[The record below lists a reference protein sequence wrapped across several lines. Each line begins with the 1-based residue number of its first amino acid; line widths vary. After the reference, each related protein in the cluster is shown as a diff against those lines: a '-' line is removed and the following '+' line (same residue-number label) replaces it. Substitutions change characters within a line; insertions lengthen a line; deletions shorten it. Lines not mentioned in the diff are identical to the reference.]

1 VAGETRLSWL
11 TLSAFAGP
19 TIAVGA
25 LGIPLGVYLPA
36 YYAGHLGV
44 DLGAVGVA
52 FAAVQII
59 AILFDPAVGF
69 GLDATQTRFGRFKP
83 WMLISG
89 PVLAL
94 ATVAV
99 FMAPPGIGVAYLIG
113 WQLLL
118 YFGLSISGMSTNAWG
133 AVLAPDN
140 HELTRLYAWVQVIG
154 YTGALICLFL
164 PAILNALG
172 DADEVSVVHTM
183 GWLVIVLAP
192 LSALIAVTTVREPVS
207 AQAGRERIRFA
218 EYVALIRRPAMVRLL
233 SACLLLTSAPALTG
247 ALYFFFFHQALG
259 FSFDQSTTLLL
270 IYIAAGLL
278 MSLWARIA
286 RLLGKH
292 RALMAAAFAS
302 AVVQC
307 ALLVLPRGMFWPMAI
322 AMLIAGFAANC
333 YNLLFNA
340 MVADVSDEIRL
351 ETKQDRTAPL
361 FALMT
366 AAAKIGAAVPL
377 AITFPILKAVGFNA
391 AAGAHNT
398 PAAIHGLEN
407 CFVFAPV
414 LAMALGGACLW
425 GYHLN
430 AERHGEIRKRLEE
443 SDAALLAGGL
453 ATEPMLSPATHIAAP
468 VELDAAS

>member
-1 VAGETRLSWL
+1 MAGETRLSWL

-36 YYAGHLGV
+36 YYSGHLGV

-59 AILFDPAVGF
+59 AVLFDPSVGF
-69 GLDATQTRFGRFKP
+69 GLDATDTRWGRFRP
-83 WMLISG
+83 WMLGSG
-89 PVLAL
+89 PVLAI
-94 ATVAV
+94 ATIAV
-99 FMAPPGIGVAYLIG
+99 FMATSGVSVAYLIL

-118 YFGLSISGMSTNAWG
+118 YFGLSMSGMSINAWG
-133 AVLAPDN
+133 AALAPEY
-140 HELTRLYAWVQVIG
+140 HERSRLYAWVQVLG
-154 YTGALICLFL
+154 YGGALTCLLL

-183 GWLVIVLAP
+183 GWLVIVAAP
-192 LSALIAVTTVREPVS
+192 LSALVAVTFVREPVS
-207 AQAGRERIRFA
+207 TQVDRERISA
-218 EYVALIRRPAMVRLL
+218 GEYISLIRRPAMLRLL
-233 SACLLLTSAPALTG
+233 SSCLLLTSAPALTG

-259 FSFDQSTTLLL
+259 YSFDQSTTLLL

-278 MSLWARIA
+278 MPLWARIA

-292 RALMAAAFAS
+292 RALMVAAFVS
-302 AVVQC
+302 AIVQC
-307 ALLVLPRGMFWPMAI
+307 GLLVLPHGLFWPMA
-322 AMLIAGFAANC
+322 AMMLLAGFAANC
-333 YNLLFNA
+333 FNLLFNA

-366 AAAKIGAAVPL
+366 AAAKIGAALPL
-377 AITFPILKAVGFNA
+377 AITFPILKAVGFNP
-391 AAGAHNT
+391 AAGAVNT
-398 PAAIHGLEN
+398 VSAIHGLEN

-414 LAMALGGACLW
+414 LAMGLGGACLI

-430 AERHGEIRKRLEE
+430 AERHGQIRKTLEE
-443 SDAALLAGGL
+443 RDALVLAAGL
-453 ATEPMLSPATHIAAP
+453 SSETILHPATHTATP

>member
-1 VAGETRLSWL
+1 MSGGSRLSL
-11 TLSAFAGP
+11 PRLGLFAGP
-19 TIAVGA
+19 TLAVGA

-44 DLGAVGVA
+44 DLGAVGIA
-52 FAAVQII
+52 FAAVQLI

-69 GLDATQTRFGRFKP
+69 GLDATQTRFGRFRP
-83 WMLISG
+83 WMLGSG
-89 PVLAL
+89 PVLAI

-99 FMAPPGIGVAYLIG
+99 FMATPGVSVSYLIL

-118 YFGLSISGMSTNAWG
+118 YFGLSMNGMSTNAWG
-133 AVLAPDN
+133 AVLAPEY
-140 HELTRLYAWVQVIG
+140 HERSRLYAWVQVLG
-154 YTGALICLFL
+154 YCGALTCLLL
-164 PAILNALG
+164 PKILSVFG
-172 DADEVSVVHTM
+172 DADEISVVHTM

-192 LSALIAVTTVREPVS
+192 LSALLAVTLVREPPS
-207 AQAGRERIRFA
+207 PQAHRERIGLR
-218 EYVALIRRPAMVRLL
+218 EYLSLIRRPAMLRLL

-292 RALMAAAFAS
+292 RALMVAAFLS
-302 AVVQC
+302 AITQC
-307 ALLVLPRGMFWPMAI
+307 ALLILPRGLFWPMAVT
-322 AMLIAGFAANC
+322 MLIAGFAANC
-333 YNLLFNA
+333 YNLLLNA

-351 ETKQDRTAPL
+351 ETQQDRTAPL

-377 AITFPILKAVGFNA
+377 AVTFPILKAVGFNA
-391 AAGAHNT
+391 AVGAMNT
-398 PAAIHGLEN
+398 AAAIRGLEN

-414 LAMALGGACLW
+414 LAMALGGLCLW

-430 AERHGEIRKRLEE
+430 ARRHGEIRKRLEE
-443 SDAALLAGGL
+443 HDALTLAAGL
-453 ATEPMLSPATHIAAP
+453 SMETMLSPATRATAP
-468 VELDAAS
+468 VELDGAP

>member
-1 VAGETRLSWL
+1 MTGETRLSWP
-11 TLSAFAGP
+11 TLIAFAGP
-19 TIAVGA
+19 ATTIGS

-44 DLGAVGVA
+44 DLGAVGIA

-69 GLDATQTRFGRFKP
+69 GLDATDTRWGRFRP
-83 WMLISG
+83 WMLGSG
-89 PVLAL
+89 PILAA

-99 FMAPPGIGVAYLIG
+99 FMAKPGIGVTYLIL

-118 YFGLSISGMSTNAWG
+118 YFGLSMNNMSTNAWG
-133 AVLAPDN
+133 AVLAPDY
-140 HELTRLYAWVQVIG
+140 HERSRLYAWVQVLG
-154 YTGALICLFL
+154 YGGALTCLLL

-183 GWLVIVLAP
+183 GWLVIVVAP
-192 LSALIAVTTVREPVS
+192 LSALVAVSFVREPLS
-207 AQAGRERIRFA
+207 QQEGRERIGMR
-218 EYVALIRRPAMVRLL
+218 EYISLIRRPAMMRLL

-292 RALMAAAFAS
+292 RALMVAAFVS
-302 AVVQC
+302 AIVQC
-307 ALLVLPRGMFWPMAI
+307 GLLVLPHGVFWPMAVM
-322 AMLIAGFAANC
+322 MLFAGFAANC

-366 AAAKIGAAVPL
+366 AAAKIGAALPL
-377 AITFPILKAVGFNA
+377 AITFPILKAVGFNP
-391 AAGAHNT
+391 AAGAVNT
-398 PAAIHGLEN
+398 VSAIHGLEN

-414 LAMALGGACLW
+414 LAMGLGGACLV

-430 AERHGEIRKRLEE
+430 AERHGQIRKRLEE
-443 SDAALLAGGL
+443 RDALTLAAGL
-453 ATEPMLSPATHIAAP
+453 SSEPMLHPATHIVTP
-468 VELDAAS
+468 VKLDAAS